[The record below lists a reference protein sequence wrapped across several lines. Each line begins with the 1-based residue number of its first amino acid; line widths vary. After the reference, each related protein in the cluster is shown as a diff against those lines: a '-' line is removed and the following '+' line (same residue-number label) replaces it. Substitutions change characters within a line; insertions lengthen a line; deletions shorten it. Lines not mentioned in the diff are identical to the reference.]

1 MNTEA
6 WTPTRAAIRI
16 TKQLN
21 LFSEYHRTPRF
32 PVNVTEL
39 AMEAANLFGWK
50 DPITDVR
57 AESIPGFEGALFA
70 NEARSRW
77 MLLYNKDLTSDGRIR
92 FTQAHELGHYI
103 LHRLECDRFECTD
116 KDMLNWKADGR
127 NIEAESDLFASYVLM
142 PLDDY
147 RDQLKSAPIS
157 LDLFGHCADR
167 YGVSLTAA
175 ILKWLECT
183 EESAVFVMSKDGFI
197 DWAHSSNRARKAG
210 AFFATRKGGPIP
222 IPEKSLAGDD
232 AVAHDRLG
240 RETAASVWFPKTE
253 EQFSLREMK
262 IRADQYDAT
271 LTLLHLPRSAKVW
284 PAWNDSER

>member
-1 MNTEA
+1 MSTEA

-21 LFSEYHRTPRF
+21 LFSECHRTPRF

-70 NEARSRW
+70 NDARSRW
-77 MLLYNKDLTSDGRIR
+77 MLLYSKDLTSDGRIR

-127 NIEAESDLFASYVLM
+127 NIEAESDLFASYLLM

-157 LDLFGHCADR
+157 LAHRRHPKVARVHRRVRRIR
-167 YGVSLTAA
+167 YVER
-175 ILKWLECT
+175 W
-183 EESAVFVMSKDGFI
+183 F
-197 DWAHSSNRARKAG
+197 H
-210 AFFATRKGGPIP
+210 
-222 IPEKSLAGDD
+222 
-232 AVAHDRLG
+232 RLG
-240 RETAASVWFPKTE
+240 PF
-253 EQFSLREMK
+253 EQSRDEGRCVFC
-262 IRADQYDAT
+262 
-271 LTLLHLPRSAKVW
+271 
-284 PAWNDSER
+284 DSKR

>member
-1 MNTEA
+1 
-6 WTPTRAAIRI
+6 
-16 TKQLN
+16 
-21 LFSEYHRTPRF
+21 
-32 PVNVTEL
+32 
-39 AMEAANLFGWK
+39 
-50 DPITDVR
+50 
-57 AESIPGFEGALFA
+57 
-70 NEARSRW
+70 
-77 MLLYNKDLTSDGRIR
+77 
-92 FTQAHELGHYI
+92 
-103 LHRLECDRFECTD
+103 
-116 KDMLNWKADGR
+116 
-127 NIEAESDLFASYVLM
+127 
-142 PLDDY
+142 
-147 RDQLKSAPIS
+147 
-157 LDLFGHCADR
+157 
-167 YGVSLTAA
+167 
-175 ILKWLECT
+175 
-183 EESAVFVMSKDGFI
+183 VFVMSKDGFI

>member
-1 MNTEA
+1 MSNEA

-21 LFSEYHRTPRF
+21 LFSECHGLPRF
-32 PVNVTEL
+32 PINVPEL
-39 AMEAANLFGWK
+39 AMEAANLFGWV
-50 DPITDVR
+50 DPITEVK

-70 NEARSRW
+70 NEARSKW
-77 MLLYNKDLTSDGRIR
+77 MLLYNKDLTSTGRIR

-103 LHRLECDRFECTD
+103 LHRLESDHFECTD
-116 KDMLNWKADGR
+116 KDMLNWAPGSR
-127 NIEAESDLFASYVLM
+127 NIEAESDLFASYLLM

-147 RDQLKSAPIS
+147 REQLKSTPIS
-157 LDLFGHCADR
+157 LDLLGHCADR

-183 EESAVFVMSKDGFI
+183 EESAVFIMSKDGFI
-197 DWAHSSNRARKAG
+197 DWSHSSTRAMKAG

-222 IPEKSLAGDD
+222 IPESSLANDD
-232 AVAHDRLG
+232 SVAHDRLG
-240 RETAASVWFPKTE
+240 KNIAASVWFPKAE

-262 IRADQYDAT
+262 IRADQYDTT
-271 LTLLHLPRSAKVW
+271 LTLLHLPRSAKAW
-284 PAWNDSER
+284 PAWTNCES